1 MPKRAYRK
9 RRGEKVGFFCIT
21 RRAVGKNSRIMFE
34 AIKNPDS
41 DFELDCALLSLGDRP
56 VILCIGSDRVTG
68 DALGPI
74 VGQMLVERNVD
85 AFVYGTLARPVTA
98 LNLRENVKHI
108 RAVHTDKKVL
118 AIDSSVGKLADV
130 GKIRVA
136 FGAIAPGSADGKRLP
151 KVGDVSI
158 TATVTDLSQTPLSA
172 VRLGTVYSLASDI
185 ANRIVRAISRAAR

>member
-1 MPKRAYRK
+1 
-9 RRGEKVGFFCIT
+9 
-21 RRAVGKNSRIMFE
+21 MFD
-34 AIKNPDS
+34 AIPTQER
-41 DFELDCALLSLGDRP
+41 DFELDCALLSLGQRP

-74 VGQMLVERNVD
+74 VGQMLVERDVD
-85 AFVYGTLARPVTA
+85 AFVYGTLSRPVTA
-98 LNLRENVKHI
+98 LNLRENVRHI

-118 AIDSSVGKLADV
+118 AIDSSVGKLSDV

-136 FGAIAPGSADGKRLP
+136 FGAIAPGSADGKKLP

-172 VRLGTVYSLASDI
+172 VRLGMIYPLAIDI
-185 ANRIVRAISRAAR
+185 AERILRALRRTIQ